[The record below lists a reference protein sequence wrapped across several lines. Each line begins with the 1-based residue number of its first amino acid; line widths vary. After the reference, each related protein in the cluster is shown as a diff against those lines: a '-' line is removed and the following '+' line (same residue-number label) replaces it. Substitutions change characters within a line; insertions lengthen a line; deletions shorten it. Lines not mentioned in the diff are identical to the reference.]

1 MRDMADNGRSIIL
14 ELQNIT
20 KRFGDLTAVDN
31 VSYSLAHGK
40 LVTFVGPSGCGKT
53 TLLRIISGFIEP
65 DEGRIILDG
74 EDITRVRPNARD
86 TAMVFQNYALF
97 PHMTVARNIGFGLQM
112 MKKPKNEVKNEVA
125 RLLDLVQL
133 GGLGERKPHELSG
146 GQQQRVA
153 LARALSLHPKILLL
167 DEPLSNLD
175 ANLRVMMRTEVR
187 NLQRRL
193 DLSIIF
199 VTHDQEEAMSIS
211 DLLVVMDQ
219 GVVKQVGSPTEVYE
233 QPVDDFV
240 ANFVGHIN
248 FFPGEVTAC
257 AGQELILKIDQGEI
271 KVQRPAFD
279 LSPGDRVK
287 AVVRPESIDIVD
299 AQTPTGADQNVLE
312 GRIEVAMYIGSVMRY
327 TITIGNQ
334 TVYVDESD
342 PQYQGIFQEG
352 RTVKLILK
360 KRIHLLK
367 AEPGQA
373 EFPKIIHT
381 WTLKPET
388 FGFSQHVIRLTAW
401 RPN

>member
-257 AGQELILKIDQGEI
+257 AGQELILKIDQGEL
-271 KVQRPAFD
+271 KVQRPAFG

-381 WTLKPET
+381 
-388 FGFSQHVIRLTAW
+388 
-401 RPN
+401 

>member
-1 MRDMADNGRSIIL
+1 MANNSSPIIL

-20 KRFGDLTAVDN
+20 KRFGDLTAVDR
-31 VSYSLAHGK
+31 VSYSLARGK

-65 DEGRIILDG
+65 DEGRVILDG
-74 EDITRVRPNARD
+74 EDITRIRPNARD

-97 PHMTVARNIGFGLQM
+97 PHMSVARNIGFGLQM
-112 MKKPKNEVKNEVA
+112 MKKPGNEVKHEVE

-187 NLQRRL
+187 KLQRRL

-257 AGQELILKIDQGEI
+257 TRTELILKIDQGEL
-271 KVQRPAFD
+271 KVQHPAFEVA
-279 LSPGDRVK
+279 PGDRLK

-299 AQTPTGADQNVLE
+299 AQAPTGAERNVLE
-312 GRIEVAMYIGSVMRY
+312 GRIEVAMYIGAVMRY
-327 TITIGNQ
+327 TITAGNQ

-352 RTVKLILK
+352 KMVKLILK

-373 EFPKIIHT
+373 EFPKNINT
-381 WTLKPET
+381 
-388 FGFSQHVIRLTAW
+388 
-401 RPN
+401 

>member
-1 MRDMADNGRSIIL
+1 L

-257 AGQELILKIDQGEI
+257 AGQELILKIDQGEL

-327 TITIGNQ
+327 TITTGNQ

-373 EFPKIIHT
+373 EFPKKIY
-381 WTLKPET
+381 
-388 FGFSQHVIRLTAW
+388 S
-401 RPN
+401 

>member
-1 MRDMADNGRSIIL
+1 MADNGSPIIL

-20 KRFGDLTAVDN
+20 KRFGDLMAVN
-31 VSYSLAHGK
+31 NISYALARGK

-53 TLLRIISGFIEP
+53 TLLRIVSGFIEP
-65 DEGRIILDG
+65 DEGRVILDG
-74 EDITRVRPNARD
+74 EDITRIRPNARD

-112 MKKPKNEVKNEVA
+112 MKKPKNEVKNEVE

-133 GGLGERKPHELSG
+133 SGLGERKPHELSG

-175 ANLRVMMRTEVR
+175 ANLRVMMRTEIR
-187 NLQRRL
+187 KLQRRL

-248 FFPGEVTAC
+248 FFPGEVTAF
-257 AGQELILKIDQGEI
+257 GREELILKIDQVDL
-271 KVQRPAFD
+271 KVQRPAFEVA
-279 LSPGDRVK
+279 PGDRLK

-299 AQTPTGADQNVLE
+299 AQTSTGADQNVME
-312 GRIEVAMYIGSVMRY
+312 GQIEVAMYIGSVMRY
-327 TITIGNQ
+327 TITAGDQ

-352 RTVKLILK
+352 KAVKLILK

-367 AEPGQA
+367 VQEA
-373 EFPKIIHT
+373 
-381 WTLKPET
+381 
-388 FGFSQHVIRLTAW
+388 
-401 RPN
+401 

>member
-1 MRDMADNGRSIIL
+1 MADNGSPIIL
-14 ELQNIT
+14 ELQHIT
-20 KRFGDLTAVDN
+20 KRFGELTAVNN
-31 VSYSLAHGK
+31 VSYSLACGK

-74 EDITRVRPNARD
+74 EDITRIRPNARD

-133 GGLGERKPHELSG
+133 SGLGERKPHELSG

-175 ANLRVMMRTEVR
+175 ANLRIMMRTEVR
-187 NLQRRL
+187 KLQRRL

-257 AGQELILKIDQGEI
+257 SEEELSLKIDQGELR
-271 KVQRPAFD
+271 VRRPAFD
-279 LSPGDRVK
+279 TEPGDRLK

-299 AQTPTGADQNVLE
+299 AQTSTGAERNVLK

-327 TITIGNQ
+327 TITAGDQ

-352 RTVKLILK
+352 SAVKLILK

-367 AEPGQA
+367 VEPGQA
-373 EFPKIIHT
+373 VFPKKNSHLRI
-381 WTLKPET
+381 
-388 FGFSQHVIRLTAW
+388 
-401 RPN
+401 

>member
-1 MRDMADNGRSIIL
+1 MADNGRSIIL

-175 ANLRVMMRTEVR
+175 ANLRVMMLTEVR

-327 TITIGNQ
+327 TITTGNQ

-381 WTLKPET
+381 
-388 FGFSQHVIRLTAW
+388 
-401 RPN
+401 

>member
-187 NLQRRL
+187 KLQRRL

-257 AGQELILKIDQGEI
+257 AGQELILKIDQGEL

-327 TITIGNQ
+327 TITTGNQ

-381 WTLKPET
+381 
-388 FGFSQHVIRLTAW
+388 
-401 RPN
+401 